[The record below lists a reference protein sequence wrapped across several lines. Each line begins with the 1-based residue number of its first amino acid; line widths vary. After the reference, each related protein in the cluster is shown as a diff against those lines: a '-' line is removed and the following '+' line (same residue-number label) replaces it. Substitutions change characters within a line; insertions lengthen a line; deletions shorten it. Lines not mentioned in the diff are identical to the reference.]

1 MGAQNLWKNQSLE
14 WKCIHCSSCVLQSHC
29 WGFVLSIGAYC
40 WESLGVFMEEQLF
53 RDRYHIEG
61 NCCALSLHPHQDCL
75 VWYQRLR
82 CSVCHFHISAGS
94 GNVDL
99 GPISSAFPS
108 FTCIWTVVCRIQYW
122 LGFCITLLYHSSVSI
137 LWKGIRVSL
146 FRVDM
151 LTNVCFSNLCIK
163 MPSHSLVML
172 SSICILIL
180 LFSSHGVGI

>member
-1 MGAQNLWKNQSLE
+1 MGAWNLWKSHFLE
-14 WKCIHCSSCVLQSHC
+14 WKCIHCSSCVLQSRC

-53 RDRYHIEG
+53 RDRYLIEG
-61 NCCALSLHPHQDCL
+61 NCCGLSLHPHQDCL

-82 CSVCHFHISAGS
+82 CSVCRFHISAGS
-94 GNVDL
+94 GNVHL
-99 GPISSAFPS
+99 GPVSSVCPS
-108 FTCIWTVVCRIQYW
+108 FTCIWTIVCRIEYW

-146 FRVDM
+146 FRMDVSS
-151 LTNVCFSNLCIK
+151 NICFSNQYVK
-163 MPSHSLVML
+163 VPSHSLVML

-180 LFSSHGVGI
+180 FSSPGVGI

>member
-108 FTCIWTVVCRIQYW
+108 FTCIWTVVCRIESTDW
-122 LGFCITLLYHSSVSI
+122 AFVSRFCITPVFQSC
-137 LWKGIRVSL
+137 GRVSGFL
-146 FRVDM
+146 F
-151 LTNVCFSNLCIK
+151 LEW
-163 MPSHSLVML
+163 
-172 SSICILIL
+172 ICWQMYVSATCVLKCP
-180 LFSSHGVGI
+180 HTV